1 MVTKIKDILSNRT
14 LVTFIAGALL
24 CLFFLRQCN
33 SIENLKQ
40 DVKLAQEDAGRQ
52 LNNFKAAQDSVT
64 ILRNDNG
71 DQLAQI
77 RSFEFDLSNLNPDK
91 LFKNE
96 TAVQI
101 LIIVTGLLSILL
113 FSNK

>member
-1 MVTKIKDILSNRT
+1 M
-14 LVTFIAGALL
+14 FIAGVLL
-24 CLFFLRQCN
+24 CLLFLRQCN

-77 RSFEFDLSNLNPDK
+77 RSFEFDLSNLESSQVK
-91 LFKNE
+91 L
-96 TAVQI
+96 T
-101 LIIVTGLLSILL
+101 
-113 FSNK
+113 NKYKKALALNDDLKEVN